1 MRRSRQCPA
10 LTAWRDELRRGLR
23 TSTTYDPLW
32 RSACAE
38 MTALEFEQDRLPEIA
53 DRHRADAKEIV
64 RQAIQEAS

>member
-1 MRRSRQCPA
+1 
-10 LTAWRDELRRGLR
+10 
-23 TSTTYDPLW
+23 
-32 RSACAE
+32 